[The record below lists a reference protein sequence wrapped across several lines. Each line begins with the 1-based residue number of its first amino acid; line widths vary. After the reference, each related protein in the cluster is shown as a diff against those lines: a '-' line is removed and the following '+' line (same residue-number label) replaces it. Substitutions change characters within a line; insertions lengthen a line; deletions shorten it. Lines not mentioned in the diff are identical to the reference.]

1 MDTAIENGTPEA
13 VSDAELQLVVFKLGK
28 EQYGIEIR
36 SVREI
41 IRMQEIRHI
50 PRMPE
55 FVEGV
60 LNLRGN
66 VIPVVDLRKR
76 FGLTSIEIT
85 SDTRILVAEV
95 EGREVGAIVDAV
107 TEVMRIPANAI
118 DDPSTFASG
127 ETGCFLGIAKLEGR
141 LVVLLDIAWV
151 LTLENSISMTEISAA
166 VSEVAEVAAGSE

>member
-13 VSDAELQLVVFKLGK
+13 ASDAELQLVVFKLGK

-107 TEVMRIPANAI
+107 TEVMRIPVNAI